1 METNLGNDHKVEFQ
15 MVEIDILQKIR
26 IYILQKIENISRL
39 LDFWSF
45 EQISIFD
52 FDQKI
57 ESLEIFMIFYFD
69 LLFRSS
75 EIRPSD
81 PWVRNLTLFLL
92 KLTFSLLGK
101 TITD

>member
-1 METNLGNDHKVEFQ
+1 METNLRNDHKVEFQ

-52 FDQKI
+52 FDEKI

-69 LLFRSS
+69 LLFWSS

-81 PWVRNLTLFLL
+81 PWVPTLTLFLL
-92 KLTFSLLGK
+92 KLTFSL
-101 TITD
+101 